1 MKTKFV
7 LFCLFLLSLRILS
20 QTPNSVQQ
28 LPPHQSERVSNID
41 IKHILLNL
49 KFDWGKKQAFGSA
62 ELSLSL
68 KTESNIIYLDGAHLN
83 IQKVTLKNGE
93 KLNYIYDGSEK
104 DNALQITLNK
114 TYTNLDT
121 ISVIVY
127 YNTKWKNN
135 IDPNYLSGNNGKGL
149 RFSQPTTNDS
159 LKPNEIWSFGEPQS
173 NRYWFPCYDSPND
186 LRTTEFIATLDK
198 NLTMVSNGK
207 RRPVKTN
214 PEGTKTWHWKTEIP
228 YANHLTA
235 FVVGEFLDVAES
247 DVENKLTTHN
257 YGSPKEVDWVIASTE
272 RLKDMMNYFSKV
284 IGIKYPFEDYSQ
296 VFVQD
301 IGSFSGNT
309 GFSTIS
315 ENMIDDKGT
324 HADFFYLWDQV
335 EAEALA
341 QQWFGNYI
349 SIKNWK
355 DVWLT
360 KALARRMQQ
369 LYNEQ
374 KNGSDEFLLYQLSFD
389 QSAYFSDWNADYRHP
404 LCTENYENISNFT
417 TDNYATYRGNLVIN
431 MLHKQLGDA
440 VWWKAIL
447 KFANVHAGKQATTK
461 DFENIINTV
470 AQQDLSWFF
479 NQWIY
484 KMGHPLFE
492 ATKTYNEKTRELTLT
507 LIQKQMIDS
516 TNKYPQVL
524 YFEGKMEIEIDG
536 KIETIQLA
544 PKKENMFK
552 FILPKKP
559 SFVNIDFAST
569 WIKELSYENTLDELI
584 AISLNSKDALARQ
597 NAFVKLGEIANS
609 EKTSLADNEKII
621 SVFKQIIVSKAYWRL
636 RVAALF
642 QLRTVLLTTSKKID
656 SSTSNMLLKL
666 IATEQSYLKASAINF
681 LGFTQDKKYAP
692 IYMRALSDKSDR
704 VINLAAIALG
714 KTKDEKAFD
723 ALVKLIDRPSMK
735 SQSLLSAISGFKEL
749 NDVRCFDIIYKVLA
763 NTNLPRW
770 RLPDASVWD
779 YRIVAAELLHQIG
792 KSADTYPLIISRFK
806 KSVEED
812 DLGGIFN
819 NILLINKLAD
829 ERGQEAFD
837 ILKEKYKNDTLLLEA
852 TLNYETQF
860 KSQLKNK

>member
-68 KTESNIIYLDGAHLN
+68 KTASNIIYLDGAHLN

-149 RFSQPTTNDS
+149 RFSQPTTNDP

-173 NRYWFPCYDSPND
+173 NRFWFPCYDSPND

-214 PEGTKTWHWKTEIP
+214 PDGTKTWHWKTEIP

-349 SIKNWK
+349 SIKNWS
-355 DVWLT
+355 DAWLI
-360 KALARRMQQ
+360 KSLARRMQQ
-369 LYNEQ
+369 LYNCQ

-389 QSAYFSDWNADYRHP
+389 QSVYFGDWSAGYKHP
-404 LCTENYENISNFT
+404 LYTENYENVYDFNS
-417 TDNYATYRGNLVIN
+417 DNYATYRGNLALN

-440 VWWKAIL
+440 IWWKAIL
-447 KFANVHAGKQATTK
+447 KFANVYAGKQATTK

-470 AQQDLSWFF
+470 AQQDLTWFF

-484 KMGHPLFE
+484 KMGHPVFE
-492 ATKTYNEKTRELTLT
+492 ATKTYNEKTKELTLT

-536 KIETIQLA
+536 KIETINLA
-544 PKKENMFK
+544 AKRENSFK
-552 FILPKKP
+552 FVLQKKP
-559 SFVNIDFAST
+559 NFVNIDFSST
-569 WIKELSYENTLDELI
+569 WIKELNYENTFDELI
-584 AISLNSKDALARQ
+584 AISLYSKDALARQ
-597 NAFVKLGEIANS
+597 NAFIKLGDIAKN
-609 EKTSLADNEKII
+609 EKTSLADKEKII

-642 QLRTVLLTTSKKID
+642 QLRTLLLSLPNKID
-656 SSTSNMLLKL
+656 ANTINMLLKL
-666 IATEQSYLKASAINF
+666 IATEKSYVKASAINF

-692 IYMRALSDKSDR
+692 IYISALSDESDR

-723 ALVKLIDRPSMK
+723 ALSKLISRPSMK

-779 YRIVAAELLHQIG
+779 YRIVAAELIHQIG

-837 ILKEKYKNDTLLLEA
+837 ILKDKYKNDNFLFEA

-860 KSQLKNK
+860 KTQLKK